1 MMTKRVLVALSG
13 GVDSSAAAV
22 LLQRS
27 GYVCDGA
34 TLRLHA
40 GSDETDAQAAA
51 EKLHMDFFVF
61 DETAAFRRQVI
72 DVFVAAYCAGLTPN
86 PCLACN
92 RALKFGAFL
101 DKALAKGYD
110 YIATGHYA
118 RVVYNE
124 NTGLYEL
131 HRAADPGKDQTYVL
145 YQLTQHQLSHL
156 LLPCGD
162 HDKPALRQLAENAGL
177 LNARK
182 KDSQDICFIPDGD
195 YVRFLEESGVT
206 LTPGSFVDKDGNV
219 LGQHRG
225 LPCYTTGQ
233 GKGLGIALGKHVYVL
248 SKNAADNTV
257 TLGNNE
263 DLFRSSLT
271 ARAVHWISGS
281 VPTGPVHCTAKTRY
295 SQRECEAVAIPLSG
309 GKMRVEFAQPQRAI
323 TAGQAVV
330 LYDGDVV
337 LGGGTI
343 E

>member
-1 MMTKRVLVALSG
+1 MMTERVLVALSG

-22 LLQRS
+22 LLQQA
-27 GYVCDGA
+27 GYLCDGA
-34 TLRLHA
+34 TLHLHS
-40 GSDETDAQAAA
+40 GSDEADARAAA
-51 EKLHMDFFVF
+51 EKLHMNFFVF
-61 DETAAFRRQVI
+61 DETAAFCHQVM
-72 DVFVAAYCAGLTPN
+72 DDFVTAYCAGLTPN
-86 PCLACN
+86 PCIVCN
-92 RALKFGAFL
+92 RTLKFGAFL
-101 DKALAKGYD
+101 DKALDMGYD

-118 RVVYNE
+118 RVVQNQD
-124 NTGLYEL
+124 TGLYEL
-131 HRAADPGKDQTYVL
+131 HRAADRSKDQTYVL

-162 HDKPALRQLAENAGL
+162 FDKPALRQLAENAGL
-177 LNARK
+177 PNARK

-195 YVRFLEESGVT
+195 YVRFLEENGVT
-206 LTPGSFVDKDGNV
+206 LTPGNFVDKDGSV

-257 TLGNNE
+257 TLGDNE
-263 DLFRSSLT
+263 DLFRTALT
-271 ARAVHWISGS
+271 ACAAHWISGS
-281 VPTGPVHCTAKTRY
+281 VPVTPIHCTAKTRY
-295 SQRECEAVAIPLSG
+295 SQRECEATVTPLPDN
-309 GKMRVEFAQPQRAI
+309 RLTVEFAQPQRAI

>member
-1 MMTKRVLVALSG
+1 MTSKRVLVALSG

-27 GYVCDGA
+27 GYCCDGA
-34 TLRLHA
+34 ALHLHT
-40 GSDETDAQAAA
+40 GSDETDARAAA

-61 DETAAFRRQVI
+61 DETAAFRREVI
-72 DVFVAAYCAGLTPN
+72 DGFVAAYCAGLTPN
-86 PCLACN
+86 PCIVCN

-101 DKALAKGYD
+101 DKARDMGYD

-118 RVVYNE
+118 RVIYNE
-124 NTGLYEL
+124 STGLYEL
-131 HRAADPGKDQTYVL
+131 HRAADRSKDQTYVL
-145 YQLTQHQLSHL
+145 YQLTQQQLSHL

-162 HDKPALRQLAENAGL
+162 YDKPTLRQLAENAGL
-177 LNARK
+177 LNAQK

-195 YVRFLEESGVT
+195 YVRFLQENGVA
-206 LTPGSFVDKDGNV
+206 LTPGNFVDGDGNV

-248 SKNAADNTV
+248 SKNAADNSV
-257 TLGNNE
+257 TLGDDE
-263 DLFRSSLT
+263 DLFRTSLT
-271 ARAVHWISGS
+271 AHTVHWISGS
-281 VPTGPVHCTAKTRY
+281 IPAGPVPCTAKTRY
-295 SQRECEAVAIPLSG
+295 SQRECQAVATPLPDG
-309 GKMRVEFAQPQRAI
+309 RMAVEFARPQRAI